1 MDDMFIHKLIEE
13 QEPEAKQRMWER
25 IAAELNL
32 PINQPSEQEQ
42 DGKIASGGKKTPRKN
57 KRRG

>member
-42 DGKIASGGKKTPRKN
+42 NGKRANGDKKTPPKN

>member
-42 DGKIASGGKKTPRKN
+42 DGKPANGDKKTPHKN

>member
-32 PINQPSEQEQ
+32 PINQPSEQKQ
-42 DGKIASGGKKTPRKN
+42 DAKPASGDKKTPHKN